1 MRETKTN
8 IMNDNLDY
16 TELICE
22 LNPNLQKH
30 AEVLIAY
37 LNDLGFESFMETE
50 KGINAY
56 IPQSLFN
63 KEDLHGLES
72 RFPDFKLKISHL
84 IIKDEKW
91 NESWTKHYFEPIIFG
106 NELVVRASFHP
117 EFPNAKKEIIIDPKT
132 AFGTGYHGT
141 TYMLIEE
148 ILKLDMQGK
157 SVLDM
162 GTGTGI
168 LAILSKMQAS
178 GRTVAVDNDPKAI
191 INTKENIII
200 NNTPDIEVLEGEMS
214 IINESFDI
222 IYENI
227 WKNIVINDMPKLANS
242 LNMGGVLLTS
252 GFYYK
257 EFKEVK
263 KAGEKQGLNFISVRE
278 KDDWAMVK
286 FVKG

>member
-1 MRETKTN
+1 
-8 IMNDNLDY
+8 MNNNLDY

-30 AEVLIAY
+30 AEMLIAR
-37 LNDLGFESFMETE
+37 LSDLGFESFMETE

-56 IPQSLFN
+56 ISQSLFN
-63 KEDLHGLES
+63 NEDLLGLES
-72 RFPDFKLKISHL
+72 RFPDFKLKISHR
-84 IIKDEKW
+84 IIKDENW

-117 EFPNAKKEIIIDPKT
+117 EFPDAKKEIIIDPKT

-148 ILKLDMQGK
+148 ILKLDTQGK
-157 SVLDM
+157 RVLDM
-162 GTGTGI
+162 GSGTGI
-168 LAILSKMQAS
+168 LAILSKMQGSAY
-178 GRTVAVDNDPKAI
+178 TYAVDNDPKAVL
-191 INTKENIII
+191 NTKENIIV
-200 NNTPDIEVLEGEMS
+200 NNTPDIEVLDGEMS
-214 IINESFDI
+214 EQYGKFDI

-227 WKNIVINDMPKLANS
+227 WKNIVINDMPKLAES
-242 LNMGGVLLTS
+242 LNSGGVLLTS

-257 EFKEVK
+257 EFEKVK
-263 KAGEKQGLNFISVRE
+263 KAGEKQGLNVVSVRE
-278 KDDWAMVK
+278 KDAWAMVK

>member
-1 MRETKTN
+1 MILRTLRETKTN
-8 IMNDNLDY
+8 KMNDNLDY

-22 LNPNLQKH
+22 FNPNLQKH

-37 LNDLGFESFMETE
+37 LSDLGFESFMETE

-56 IPQSLFN
+56 ISQSLFN
-63 KEDLHGLES
+63 KEDLHGLENH
-72 RFPDFKLKISHL
+72 FPDFKLKIAHR

-106 NELVVRASFHP
+106 NELVVRASFHH
-117 EFPNAKKEIIIDPKT
+117 EFPDAKKEIIIDPKT

-162 GTGTGI
+162 GAGTGI
-168 LAILSKMQAS
+168 LAILSKMQDSAY
-178 GRTVAVDNDPKAI
+178 TYAVDNDPKAV

-200 NNTPDIEVLEGEMS
+200 NNTPDIEIALGEMS
-214 IINESFDI
+214 IINENFDI

-227 WKNIVINDMPKLANS
+227 
-242 LNMGGVLLTS
+242 
-252 GFYYK
+252 
-257 EFKEVK
+257 
-263 KAGEKQGLNFISVRE
+263 
-278 KDDWAMVK
+278 
-286 FVKG
+286 